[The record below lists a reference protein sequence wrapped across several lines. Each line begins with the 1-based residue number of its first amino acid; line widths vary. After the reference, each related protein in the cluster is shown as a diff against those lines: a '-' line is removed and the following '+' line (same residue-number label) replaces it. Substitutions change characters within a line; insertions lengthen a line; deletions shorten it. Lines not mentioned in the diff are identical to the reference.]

1 MVYEY
6 AHAIFYGSTKRTSG
20 PLVLQGEGSVQD
32 RELRSGGLLQLCI
45 AGAFVADRLF
55 SRTPDTLYSMRTACA
70 VIRVQE
76 HLLAQVDKV
85 KKSFVEAHKIR
96 VLEPHDSA
104 VKGTPFR
111 IT

>member
-1 MVYEY
+1 
-6 AHAIFYGSTKRTSG
+6 
-20 PLVLQGEGSVQD
+20 
-32 RELRSGGLLQLCI
+32 
-45 AGAFVADRLF
+45 
-55 SRTPDTLYSMRTACA
+55 MRTACA